1 MTMRELVKKLFG
13 TDNLDEEVKLE
24 TDEETK
30 QPADGKNED
39 PAKLNDDNV
48 ETTKK
53 QQETKHDKAKENV
66 ETKEEEVDSMN
77 IFELGW
83 YDEKT
88 GKIDL
93 NKIKNDEVRGV
104 IDTLTKQHA
113 QAIQARDIQDAITSE
128 LSQYSLNVST
138 DTLRKMLDTSAV
150 KVGEDGKISGIKDAI
165 EAVKKSEPGLFKD
178 KAKESNPLNEGFSPV
193 ERKVTG
199 IDGMNSLMDALVA
212 DSASE

>member
-24 TDEETK
+24 QDEETK
-30 QPADGKNED
+30 QPTDGKNED
-39 PAKLNDDNV
+39 PVKLNDNV

-53 QQETKHDKAKENV
+53 QQETKKDKVEEVV
-66 ETKEEEVDSMN
+66 ETKEEEVENMS

-104 IDTLTKQHA
+104 IDTLNKRYTQTM
-113 QAIQARDIQDAITSE
+113 QDRDIQDAITSE
-128 LSQYSLNVST
+128 LSQYNLNVST
-138 DTLRKMLDTSAV
+138 NTLRKMLDTSAV

-199 IDGMNSLMDALVA
+199 IDGMNSLMDALVV